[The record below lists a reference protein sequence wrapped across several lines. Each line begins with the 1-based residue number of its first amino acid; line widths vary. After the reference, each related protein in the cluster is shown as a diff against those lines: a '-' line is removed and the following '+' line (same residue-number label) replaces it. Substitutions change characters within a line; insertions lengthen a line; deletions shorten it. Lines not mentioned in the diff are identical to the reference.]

1 MSEISGHDPDF
12 KYIIALN
19 RLMTWFFF
27 LLNSE
32 NLAFRDN
39 VGRAKPN
46 GVRERTAERGGER
59 ESDEN
64 ASSYAERHRCVAV
77 LFFLRVPVSFAF
89 ILLLLSS
96 TVEL

>member
-46 GVRERTAERGGER
+46 GVRERTAERGEER

-64 ASSYAERHRCVAV
+64 AIGA
-77 LFFLRVPVSFAF
+77 
-89 ILLLLSS
+89 
-96 TVEL
+96 

>member
-1 MSEISGHDPDF
+1 MVF
-12 KYIIALN
+12 V
-19 RLMTWFFF
+19 

-46 GVRERTAERGGER
+46 GVGERTAERGEER

-64 ASSYAERHRCVAV
+64 ASGYAERHRCLAV
-77 LFFLRVPVSFAF
+77 LFFSRVPVSFALF
-89 ILLLLSS
+89 LPLLSF